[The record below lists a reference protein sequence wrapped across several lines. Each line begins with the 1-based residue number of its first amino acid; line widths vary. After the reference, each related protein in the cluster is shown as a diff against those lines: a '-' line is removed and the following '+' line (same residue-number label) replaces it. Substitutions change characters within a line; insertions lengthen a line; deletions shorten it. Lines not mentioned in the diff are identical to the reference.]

1 MKRRSADRRKYRD
14 VADEWR
20 LANHAGLNRLARW
33 QIDRG
38 EIERRDRAARQVLEH
53 LALETV
59 VIGRVRRATRN
70 TGCFVAVVVCRVV
83 VRTRRQLERGVEAR
97 MRCDRVARQVQDPRQ
112 QTQRGPGERDER
124 TPCDAEAPASAS
136 PHARPRATF
145 QTGG

>member
-20 LANHAGLNRLARW
+20 LANHAGLNRLGRW

-59 VIGRVRRATRN
+59 VIGRVSRAARN
-70 TGCFVAVVVCRVV
+70 IGSVAEVLMSR
-83 VRTRRQLERGVEAR
+83 
-97 MRCDRVARQVQDPRQ
+97 
-112 QTQRGPGERDER
+112 
-124 TPCDAEAPASAS
+124 
-136 PHARPRATF
+136 
-145 QTGG
+145 